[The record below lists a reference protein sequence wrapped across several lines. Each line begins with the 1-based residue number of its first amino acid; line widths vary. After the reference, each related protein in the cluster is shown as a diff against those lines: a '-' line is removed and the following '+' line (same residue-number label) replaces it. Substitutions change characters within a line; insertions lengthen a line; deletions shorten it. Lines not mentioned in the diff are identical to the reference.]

1 MKPAAAAAAVT
12 TGDPAHRPGWRPR
25 LGPAVSRHR
34 GDLIVAVVAVAVLV
48 LSALPVDASRVSGPE
63 RSVFHWINNGVAVP
77 FVIVWP
83 VMQLGNI
90 VVVPVAAAVAL
101 AARRVRLAASILIG
115 GALVYELAKV
125 VKRLVARGRPPA
137 LLPGVHIHGAA
148 AQGLGYVSGHA
159 GVVALLLTVAV
170 PYLGRRVRWVVGI
183 LAAAVCLARLY
194 VGAHLPLDVV
204 GGAAL
209 GVAVGAGMRL
219 VFGRPAPC

>member
-1 MKPAAAAAAVT
+1 
-12 TGDPAHRPGWRPR
+12 
-25 LGPAVSRHR
+25 
-34 GDLIVAVVAVAVLV
+34 VVAVAVLV
-48 LSALPVDASRVSGPE
+48 LNALPVDAKRVSGPE
-63 RSVFHWINNGVAVP
+63 RSVFHRVNNGVAVP

-83 VMQLGNI
+83 VMQMGNI
-90 VVVPVAAAVAL
+90 VVVPVAAAVTL
-101 AARRVRLAASILIG
+101 ATRRVRLASILIG

-125 VKRLVARGRPPA
+125 VKRLVVRGRPPA
-137 LLPGVHIHGAA
+137 LLPDVHIHGAA

-170 PYLGRRVRWVVGI
+170 PYFGRRVRWVVGI

-209 GVAVGAGMRL
+209 GVAVGARMRL

>member
-1 MKPAAAAAAVT
+1 
-12 TGDPAHRPGWRPR
+12 
-25 LGPAVSRHR
+25 
-34 GDLIVAVVAVAVLV
+34 V
-48 LSALPVDASRVSGPE
+48 LSALPVHANRVSGPE
-63 RSVFHWINNGVAVP
+63 RSVFHWVNNGVAVP

-101 AARRVRLAASILIG
+101 ATRRVRLAASILIG

-125 VKRLVARGRPPA
+125 VKRLVVRGRQPA

-183 LAAAVCLARLY
+183 LAVAVCLARLY

-209 GVAVGAGMRL
+209 GAAVGAGMRL